1 MRLHVRAFP
10 NSCLL
15 CGGKMQSIGMS
26 RRCFGCTRILL
37 ITAALFVEMM
47 ALAGHAGAQ
56 EPPVTPKP
64 GTTPKSP
71 ATDEH
76 AGTSTF
82 LHELAQEAEQ
92 KNPQIAASFHAW
104 QASRKVPKQV
114 SALPETQLSVQQF
127 SVGSPRP
134 FAGYG
139 NSDFA
144 YIGFGASQ
152 DIHFPGKRQLRASVA
167 EHQAAS
173 MEAQTDSMRRTVV
186 GNLKMVY
193 FRLAYIQQTLGVLQ
207 RSNELLSQVQEATE
221 ARYRVGQGNQ
231 QDVLKAQLQHTKI
244 LQEVAHHHQE
254 EGLLEAQIK
263 QLLGR
268 PQESPDIGAETL
280 TVRRLPYSAAELLQ
294 KAREQNPDVHSKQ
307 ASMRQQETQVELAR
321 KNFRPDFNVQY
332 NYEHTGS
339 QTRDYYMAT
348 YGIRLPNRGRQKAEL
363 AEAQEN
369 QERARKELDAE
380 TQRVLSEVQQQYVR
394 AKTSEERLKSY
405 SDGLVPQSEATFQ
418 SALSAYQSNKQDFES
433 LLSSFLDVL
442 NLDLEYRNEL
452 VDHESALAELERMT
466 GVDLP

>member
-1 MRLHVRAFP
+1 
-10 NSCLL
+10 
-15 CGGKMQSIGMS
+15 MQSIYLS
-26 RRCFGCTRILL
+26 RSLFGCSRISF
-37 ITAALFVEMM
+37 ITAALFYGTL
-47 ALAGHAGAQ
+47 ALAGNAGAQ
-56 EPPVTPKP
+56 EPPSLQRQIPESP
-64 GTTPKSP
+64 GM
-71 ATDEH
+71 AEH
-76 AGTSTF
+76 AGTPAS
-82 LHELAQEAEQ
+82 LNELVQEAEQ

-104 QASRKVPKQV
+104 QASRNVPKQS
-114 SALPETQLSVQQF
+114 SALPETQFSVQQF

-134 FAGYG
+134 FAGYS

-152 DIHFPGKRQLRASVA
+152 DIPYPGKRQLSGRVA
-167 EHQAAS
+167 EHEADS
-173 MEAQTDSMRRTVV
+173 MEAQTDSVRRAVV

-207 RSNELLSQVQEATE
+207 RSDALLNQVQEASE

-244 LQEVAHHHQE
+244 LQQVAHHHQE

-263 QLLGR
+263 QVLGR
-268 PQESPDIGAETL
+268 PQDSADIVAETL
-280 TVRRLPYSAAELLQ
+280 TLRALPYSVVELFQ
-294 KAREQNPDVHSKQ
+294 RAREQNPDVHSKQ
-307 ASMRQQETQVELAR
+307 ASIRQQEAKVELAH

-348 YGIRLPNRGRQKAEL
+348 FGIRLPNRGRQKAEL

-369 QERARKELDAE
+369 QERARQELDAE
-380 TQRVLSEVQQQYVR
+380 SQRVLSEVQQQYVR
-394 AKTSEERLKSY
+394 ATNAEERLKIY

-418 SALSAYQSNKQDFES
+418 SALSAYQSNRQDFES
-433 LLSSFLDVL
+433 LLSGFLDVL

-452 VDHESALAELERMT
+452 VEHESALAELERLT
-466 GVDLP
+466 GVDVP

>member
-1 MRLHVRAFP
+1 MVLPAKGTAQQTG
-10 NSCLL
+10 NSQ
-15 CGGKMQSIGMS
+15 QSAS
-26 RRCFGCTRILL
+26 PPDSSD
-37 ITAALFVEMM
+37 M
-47 ALAGHAGAQ
+47 A
-56 EPPVTPKP
+56 
-64 GTTPKSP
+64 
-71 ATDEH
+71 EH
-76 AGTSTF
+76 AGKPTP
-82 LHELAQEAEQ
+82 LRELIQEAEQ

-104 QASRKVPKQV
+104 QASRNVPKQV

-134 FAGYG
+134 FAGYS

-144 YIGFGASQ
+144 YMGFGASQ
-152 DIHFPGKRQLRASVA
+152 DIPYPGKRQLRASVA
-167 EHQAAS
+167 EHEAAS
-173 MEAQTDSMRRTVV
+173 MEAQTDSVRRTVV
-186 GNLKMVY
+186 GNLRMVY

-207 RSNELLSQVQEATE
+207 RSDELLNQVQEASE

-244 LQEVAHHHQE
+244 LQEIAHHHQE

-263 QLLGR
+263 QVLGR
-268 PQESPDIGAETL
+268 PQESADIVADTL
-280 TVRRLPYSAAELLQ
+280 TIRRLPYSAAELLQ

-307 ASMRQQETQVELAR
+307 ASIRQQETQVELAH

-348 YGIRLPNRGRQKAEL
+348 FGIRLPNRGRQKAEL

-369 QERARKELDAE
+369 QERARQELDAE
-380 TQRVLSEVQQQYVR
+380 SQRVLSEVQQQFVR
-394 AKTSEERLKSY
+394 AKTSEDRLKIY

-433 LLSSFLDVL
+433 LLSGFVDVL

-452 VDHESALAELERMT
+452 VEHESALAELERLT